1 VSAAEDALLHTV
13 RQVTDSGD
21 VQGAANLL
29 QTHPELAARLARDF
43 ADRMLNGARP
53 NFYGFQQFKSA
64 LVKMVGGEAAGLFL
78 TQAPGA
84 GSKRRVATMP
94 LQGLQDYARQ
104 HGLLYQEILPSSAV
118 YLPPPITSGK
128 VRLDG
133 FHAQTRTFFR
143 CVLDDVIVPGKS
155 NLLLC
160 SGRALLDFQGAELD
174 ELPLDLDVDPAV
186 VEARSRAL
194 TVLVPEAPQVIDE
207 ALSLVGVH
215 TYAFGH
221 WLHEFLPKVW
231 ACLGLPEFASLPIV
245 VDAQMPTQHREALEL
260 FAGPHHPIVVLGP
273 GQGLR
278 VKRLWTCSM
287 IMYLPPGPLPGS
299 DAGSDSWAMDT
310 RGYARLVEKA
320 RPCVERLGEP
330 LQKHPRLYLTRKDS
344 QHRRLVNREEVER
357 WARSQGFEIVDLG
370 ELSFR
375 EQVQLIR
382 GAEVILGPHGS
393 ASMVVYFARPGTRF
407 GEFNHE
413 LIREYERY
421 SQAEVY
427 RELRIHH
434 RILVGDIVA
443 RNPSYTTFSSYTV
456 DVEALPAFLAELQ
469 SDV

>member
-1 VSAAEDALLHTV
+1 
-13 RQVTDSGD
+13 
-21 VQGAANLL
+21 
-29 QTHPELAARLARDF
+29 
-43 ADRMLNGARP
+43 
-53 NFYGFQQFKSA
+53 
-64 LVKMVGGEAAGLFL
+64 
-78 TQAPGA
+78 
-84 GSKRRVATMP
+84 
-94 LQGLQDYARQ
+94 
-104 HGLLYQEILPSSAV
+104 
-118 YLPPPITSGK
+118 

-299 DAGSDSWAMDT
+299 DAGSDSWAGGESSSMCRT
-310 RGYARLVEKA
+310 LGRAATKA
-320 RPCVERLGEP
+320 PSALLDAQGFAAPAFGEP
-330 LQKHPRLYLTRKDS
+330 GGSR
-344 QHRRLVNREEVER
+344 
-357 WARSQGFEIVDLG
+357 A
-370 ELSFR
+370 
-375 EQVQLIR
+375 
-382 GAEVILGPHGS
+382 LGP
-393 ASMVVYFARPGTRF
+393 
-407 GEFNHE
+407 
-413 LIREYERY
+413 
-421 SQAEVY
+421 
-427 RELRIHH
+427 
-434 RILVGDIVA
+434 VA
-443 RNPSYTTFSSYTV
+443 RIRDRGPGRAVFSGASAV
-456 DVEALPAFLAELQ
+456 DPRRG
-469 SDV
+469 SDSRSARVRLDGRLLRAPRNQVRRVQP